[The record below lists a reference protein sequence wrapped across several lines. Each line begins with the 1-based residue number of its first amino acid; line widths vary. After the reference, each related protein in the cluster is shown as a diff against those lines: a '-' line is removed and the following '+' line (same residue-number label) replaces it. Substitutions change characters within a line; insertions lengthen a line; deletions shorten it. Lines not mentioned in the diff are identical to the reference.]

1 MRPLWT
7 NTAQKWRSA
16 KRGTRHARGPAMISI
31 LCIIGGIWLGGSVLL
46 LVALAMAAKRP
57 MPKQD
62 AVSNLERAA

>member
-1 MRPLWT
+1 
-7 NTAQKWRSA
+7 
-16 KRGTRHARGPAMISI
+16 MISI